1 MRISDWSSDVC
12 SSDLFADRILR
23 PVLDRQ
29 TAARASIVG
38 CCMIDMNGFLP
49 THISE
54 RSQPQGEDEEENHLY
69 SRNRCIFMD
78 SSTRAAMD
86 SEGDYFL
93 FTYRQDFGEGR
104 YRALRSV
111 FVPLMFT
118 GSPWGLSELGY
129 LICSGEIGEA
139 SCRKR
144 VCQY

>member
-1 MRISDWSSDVC
+1 MTGLVP
-12 SSDLFADRILR
+12 FADRILR

-78 SSTRAAMD
+78 SSTRAAM
-86 SEGDYFL
+86 
-93 FTYRQDFGEGR
+93 
-104 YRALRSV
+104 
-111 FVPLMFT
+111 
-118 GSPWGLSELGY
+118 
-129 LICSGEIGEA
+129 EIGKA
-139 SCRKR
+139 SCRAR
-144 VCQY
+144 VCQSGENPVVAAT